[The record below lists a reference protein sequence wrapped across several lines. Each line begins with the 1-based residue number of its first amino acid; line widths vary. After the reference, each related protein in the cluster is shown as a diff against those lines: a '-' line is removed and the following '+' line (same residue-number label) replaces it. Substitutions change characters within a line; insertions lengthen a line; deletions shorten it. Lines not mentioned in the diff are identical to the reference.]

1 MRHIY
6 TVQNYIYVNGAR
18 TGPYIYHIWI
28 VLKHIYGSSVEARL
42 IYVLNIYCVESYI

>member
-18 TGPYIYHIWI
+18 TDPYIYHIWI

-42 IYVLNIYCVESYI
+42 IYVLYID